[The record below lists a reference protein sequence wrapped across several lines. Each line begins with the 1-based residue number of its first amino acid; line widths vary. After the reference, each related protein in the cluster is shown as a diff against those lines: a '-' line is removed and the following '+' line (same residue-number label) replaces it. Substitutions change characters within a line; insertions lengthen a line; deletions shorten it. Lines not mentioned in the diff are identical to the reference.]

1 MDTAKHTNQKSK
13 KEMVNSK
20 NSFQSTTLKILEKCL
35 WSIQALTVY
44 GEKTEQEMLL
54 SKIDSICLNCE
65 RNSYNKKILEDKAK
79 IICTLSK
86 YPQNYL
92 ENSDLGYISKRKL
105 TSKEQERERQVE
117 DLINELKSYDWLQNN
132 GFEDISFVPVASKK
146 TPDLKGKKEEKLFF
160 IEVKTLHIPR
170 EEENRLM
177 SPYLLTCEPDFN
189 HKKGLEDKINYYIK
203 DASTK
208 FNDIKAENKILM
220 IYSTI
225 GGLAD
230 ISYISKGD
238 KSRKLDDIL
247 DGNFFKDEESKY
259 NMKIII
265 FDLEN

>member
-1 MDTAKHTNQKSK
+1 
-13 KEMVNSK
+13 
-20 NSFQSTTLKILEKCL
+20 
-35 WSIQALTVY
+35 
-44 GEKTEQEMLL
+44 ML
-54 SKIDSICLNCE
+54 
-65 RNSYNKKILEDKAK
+65 
-79 IICTLSK
+79 
-86 YPQNYL
+86 
-92 ENSDLGYISKRKL
+92 
-105 TSKEQERERQVE
+105 
-117 DLINELKSYDWLQNN
+117 
-132 GFEDISFVPVASKK
+132 
-146 TPDLKGKKEEKLFF
+146 EKLFF